1 MVKIDAPTLAQQM
14 LKLGLVTE
22 PQLQEGWEVVGQR
35 VGEPEPLLRAL
46 ERKGYVT
53 PYQSQKLLK
62 GEMHGYFVGGY
73 RILYKIASGS
83 FGRVYRADDPQSGRV
98 VAIKVLR
105 QRWSEDDHAIDL
117 FEREGKLGLTL
128 QHPNIVEV
136 LAVNQ
141 DPISQRYYIVMEF
154 VEGGNLRDF
163 LAIRKRLSL
172 AEALKLIEDAASGI
186 AYAHSRGVTHRDLKL
201 TNVLISTQGT
211 AKLVDFGLAGIFSRQ
226 GLELESNEKV
236 DRTVDYAGLEKRT
249 GVRPGDVRSDIYF
262 LGCILYEMLTGRSP
276 LLMTRDPRVRMS
288 PQRFDNVP
296 PMRPDEVGASPAL
309 FQLVERMMSL
319 DPQSR
324 YQTPAQLLEAIRSA
338 RQEVQHPAEAAA
350 EPAAKPA
357 TRSVFVVEKD
367 ERLQDAMRDKFKE
380 LGYRVFLA
388 ADPARAMDRFRQ
400 QPFDALVMDA
410 GTTGDDGRLVFEHI
424 MSEAERQALNCAG
437 ILILSPDQADWAKEM
452 ADRSSV
458 AVLVRP
464 LTLKQVRLKL
474 QHLVPLPAKGTN
486 NQAKNS
492 S

>member
-1 MVKIDAPTLAQQM
+1 MVKLDGPTLAQQM
-14 LKLGLVTE
+14 LKLGIVTE
-22 PQLQEGWEVVGQR
+22 AQLQEGWDVLGQR
-35 VGEPEPLLRAL
+35 VDEPEPLLRAL
-46 ERKGYVT
+46 ERKGHLT

-62 GEMHGYFVGGY
+62 GDMDGYFIGGY

-163 LAIRKRLSL
+163 LSIRKRLSA

-211 AKLVDFGLAGIFSRQ
+211 AKLVDFGLAGIFTRQ
-226 GLELESNEKV
+226 GLELDSSEKV

-288 PQRFDNVP
+288 PQRFDSVT
-296 PMRPDEVGASPAL
+296 PMRRDEGNGPPAL
-309 FQLVERMMSL
+309 LQLAERMMSL
-319 DPQSR
+319 EPRLS
-324 YQTPAQLLEAIRSA
+324 YQ
-338 RQEVQHPAEAAA
+338 
-350 EPAAKPA
+350 
-357 TRSVFVVEKD
+357 
-367 ERLQDAMRDKFKE
+367 
-380 LGYRVFLA
+380 
-388 ADPARAMDRFRQ
+388 
-400 QPFDALVMDA
+400 
-410 GTTGDDGRLVFEHI
+410 
-424 MSEAERQALNCAG
+424 
-437 ILILSPDQADWAKEM
+437 
-452 ADRSSV
+452 
-458 AVLVRP
+458 
-464 LTLKQVRLKL
+464 
-474 QHLVPLPAKGTN
+474 
-486 NQAKNS
+486 
-492 S
+492 